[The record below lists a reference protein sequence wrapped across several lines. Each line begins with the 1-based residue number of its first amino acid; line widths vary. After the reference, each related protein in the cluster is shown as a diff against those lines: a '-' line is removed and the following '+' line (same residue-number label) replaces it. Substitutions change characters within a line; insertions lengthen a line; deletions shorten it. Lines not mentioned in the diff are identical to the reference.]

1 MEWLPERIFM
11 GWMTD
16 IFKQTTEEAEEIP
29 KVPIPAEE
37 LPQITLISREC
48 ELAVLSPAAG
58 ALAVDLETLGLDPRA
73 DKVRLVS
80 ITDTA
85 GSTWVVDAF
94 HVPLEAL
101 SAILAD
107 RELIFH
113 NAAFDLG
120 FLHDFREAWRLGV
133 YCPTKI
139 TDTMLLSRIL
149 YNGEAVAPIKR
160 KATSHTL
167 AAATERELGKAL
179 DKSEQLANWSGPL
192 TLEMIRYA
200 AEDTRILFPLQ
211 ATLEEKIAAAGLPD
225 VAELESRVIPAV
237 VWLRSS
243 GAPVDVVRWRS
254 LANEHEKRAAEAL
267 ADLEELAPIN
277 WRSGEQVKAF
287 FSNDL
292 GIRLRN
298 TKEDT
303 LRRVE
308 NPVAER
314 LLEYRKAA
322 KYASTYGEEWLRY
335 VSDGRVYA
343 DWIQI
348 GPETGRMACSK
359 PNLQNVPREAGYR
372 SMFTAPEGSALVT
385 ADFSQIELRVAAK
398 IAGEKAMLDAY
409 LAGEDLHTKTAKEI
423 TGKAEI
429 SKTDRTL
436 AKALGFGLLYGMSS
450 SGLKGYAKALYGLDL
465 SDKEAA
471 THRAAFFDTY
481 PSLAAWQ
488 AHVAESS
495 LEETRTLTGRRHRN
509 LGSVREALN
518 TPIQGTAAD
527 GQKLALALLWERRH
541 ECPDAFP
548 VLTVHDEVVIQCD
561 KDKFEEARE
570 WLISAMEDGM
580 NAVVNASEPR
590 VPIEIEAT
598 ISDSWVK

>member
-1 MEWLPERIFM
+1 
-11 GWMTD
+11 
-16 IFKQTTEEAEEIP
+16 
-29 KVPIPAEE
+29 
-37 LPQITLISREC
+37 
-48 ELAVLSPAAG
+48 
-58 ALAVDLETLGLDPRA
+58 
-73 DKVRLVS
+73 
-80 ITDTA
+80 
-85 GSTWVVDAF
+85 
-94 HVPLEAL
+94 
-101 SAILAD
+101 
-107 RELIFH
+107 
-113 NAAFDLG
+113 
-120 FLHDFREAWRLGV
+120 
-133 YCPTKI
+133 
-139 TDTMLLSRIL
+139 
-149 YNGEAVAPIKR
+149 
-160 KATSHTL
+160 
-167 AAATERELGKAL
+167 
-179 DKSEQLANWSGPL
+179 
-192 TLEMIRYA
+192 
-200 AEDTRILFPLQ
+200 
-211 ATLEEKIAAAGLPD
+211 
-225 VAELESRVIPAV
+225 
-237 VWLRSS
+237 
-243 GAPVDVVRWRS
+243 
-254 LANEHEKRAAEAL
+254 
-267 ADLEELAPIN
+267 
-277 WRSGEQVKAF
+277 
-287 FSNDL
+287 
-292 GIRLRN
+292 
-298 TKEDT
+298 
-303 LRRVE
+303 
-308 NPVAER
+308 
-314 LLEYRKAA
+314 
-322 KYASTYGEEWLRY
+322 
-335 VSDGRVYA
+335 
-343 DWIQI
+343 
-348 GPETGRMACSK
+348 MACSK

-385 ADFSQIELRVAAK
+385 ADISQIELRVAAK

-488 AHVAESS
+488 AHVADSS